1 MSIERLSIELT
12 NRCSKQ
18 CHFCY
23 NNSHAAGK
31 TTWSSDEV
39 VSFVLD
45 CAKSGTKAV
54 SFGGG
59 EPLEYPGLF
68 EVLQQLQGFLFRSV
82 TSNGLQLRGET
93 LEQLVAAR
101 PDKVHISIHFPE
113 RSPEVMRAI
122 AQVQQLESRGIRSGI
137 NLLVSASNVTAAE
150 RAAQT
155 LRESIGSD
163 RIVYLPMRG
172 TNLEANGRKPS
183 GHAAHSCRD
192 SETPLPKQVANVAGR
207 QPFQSMSCL
216 TTCKNSPRF
225 CAISWDKQVA
235 WCSYTTA
242 RRPLQA
248 LTASALELAIED
260 LPLIFCGHNNQKT

>member
-1 MSIERLSIELT
+1 MSVERLSIELT

-23 NNSHAAGK
+23 NDSHPAGN
-31 TTWSSDEV
+31 TTWTPDEIIN
-39 VSFVLD
+39 FVLD
-45 CAKSGTKAV
+45 CAKSGTQAV

-68 EVLQQLQGFLFRSV
+68 EALQRSQGVLFRSI
-82 TSNGLQLRGET
+82 TSNGLQLWGDT
-93 LEQLVAAR
+93 LERLVAVR
-101 PDKVHISIHFPE
+101 PDKVHLSIHFPE
-113 RSPEVMRAI
+113 QSREVMRSI
-122 AQVQQLESRGIRSGI
+122 HQVKQLESHGIRSGV
-137 NLLVSASNVTAAE
+137 NLLVSASNMAAAAQ
-150 RAAQT
+150 AAQT
-155 LRESIGSD
+155 LHGSGIGND

-172 TNLEANGRKPS
+172 K
-183 GHAAHSCRD
+183 D
-192 SETPLPKQVANVAGR
+192 TPTPQQIAKVAGGK
-207 QPFQSMSCL
+207 PFQSMSCL

-248 LTASALELAIED
+248 LTANALEKALQN
-260 LPLIFCGHNNQKT
+260 LPLMFCGEGNNSKKNTIEQG

>member
-1 MSIERLSIELT
+1 MSVERLSIELT

-23 NNSHAAGK
+23 NNSHPAGN
-31 TTWSSDEV
+31 TAWIPDEL

-68 EVLQQLQGFLFRSV
+68 AVLQQLQGVLFRSV
-82 TSNGLQLRGET
+82 TSNGLQLWGET
-93 LEQLVAAR
+93 LERLVAAR

-122 AQVQQLESRGIRSGI
+122 ARVKKLELLGIRSGI
-137 NLLVSASNVTAAE
+137 NLLVSASNVAAAE

-172 TNLEANGRKPS
+172 TDEP
-183 GHAAHSCRD
+183 
-192 SETPLPKQVANVAGR
+192 TPKQVANVAGG
-207 QPFQSMSCL
+207 QPFQSISCL

-248 LTASALELAIED
+248 LTARALELAIED
-260 LPLIFCGHNNQKT
+260 LPLVFCGHKNKKNIV

>member
-12 NRCSKQ
+12 NQCSKQ

-23 NNSHAAGK
+23 NNSHPAGK
-31 TTWSSDEV
+31 TIWSPDEV

-113 RSPEVMRAI
+113 RSPEVMRALVFFNFPGQKAI
-122 AQVQQLESRGIRSGI
+122 APVEPVVKLLSRFFV
-137 NLLVSASNVTAAE
+137 L
-150 RAAQT
+150 
-155 LRESIGSD
+155 
-163 RIVYLPMRG
+163 
-172 TNLEANGRKPS
+172 
-183 GHAAHSCRD
+183 
-192 SETPLPKQVANVAGR
+192 
-207 QPFQSMSCL
+207 F
-216 TTCKNSPRF
+216 
-225 CAISWDKQVA
+225 
-235 WCSYTTA
+235 
-242 RRPLQA
+242 
-248 LTASALELAIED
+248 
-260 LPLIFCGHNNQKT
+260 